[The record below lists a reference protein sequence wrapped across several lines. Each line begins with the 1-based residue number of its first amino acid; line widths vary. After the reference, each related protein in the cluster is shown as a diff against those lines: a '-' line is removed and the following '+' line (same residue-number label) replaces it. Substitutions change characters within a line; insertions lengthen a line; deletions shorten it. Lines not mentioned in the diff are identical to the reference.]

1 MFRAVRRTQP
11 LRLTAKTAVL
21 VIADDK
27 CTTGRITVMLRHRF
41 DRRLLHGHLEKTA
54 QRDLLSSHHHD
65 TMIRIVVNIEIVKY
79 LQMDASW
86 FHQALERIGATQA
99 DLARHLRL
107 APSAVSRMLKG
118 ERQMKQLETVQIA
131 VFLGITPDE
140 VLRHAVAETGVPPA
154 ADIPRPGRGRPPSA
168 APPGIVRSTDMIPIR
183 SAGRGGT
190 DQAMFLEDGPIGY
203 TSRPSNL
210 SGVRAAYAIYMVGDS
225 MEPRYEPGWLLHVN
239 PFKPPTRGRDVVV
252 YKQGQSVLIKQFVG
266 WEGDT
271 LVLRQLNPPDTL
283 RIPRTEIE
291 ECHLVV
297 GTDQEG

>member
-1 MFRAVRRTQP
+1 MNTF
-11 LRLTAKTAVL
+11 
-21 VIADDK
+21 
-27 CTTGRITVMLRHRF
+27 
-41 DRRLLHGHLEKTA
+41 
-54 QRDLLSSHHHD
+54 
-65 TMIRIVVNIEIVKY
+65 
-79 LQMDASW
+79 W
-86 FHQALERIGATQA
+86 FHQALERVGATQA

-131 VFLGITPDE
+131 GFLGASPDE
-140 VLRHAVAETGVPPA
+140 VLRHAVDDRASA
-154 ADIPRPGRGRPPSA
+154 AAGDSPRAGRGRPPSA
-168 APPGIVRSTDMIPIR
+168 SPPSGVSRSADVIPIR

-203 TSRPSNL
+203 TPRPANL
-210 SGVRAAYAIYMVGDS
+210 GGVRAAYAIYMVGDS

-252 YKQGQSVLIKQFVG
+252 YKQGQIVLIKQFVG
-266 WEGDT
+266 WEADT

-283 RIPRTEIE
+283 RIPRTEVR

-297 GTDQEG
+297 GADQEG

>member
-1 MFRAVRRTQP
+1 
-11 LRLTAKTAVL
+11 
-21 VIADDK
+21 
-27 CTTGRITVMLRHRF
+27 
-41 DRRLLHGHLEKTA
+41 
-54 QRDLLSSHHHD
+54 
-65 TMIRIVVNIEIVKY
+65 
-79 LQMDASW
+79 MDAAW
-86 FHQALERIGATQA
+86 FQQSLERIGATQA

-131 VFLGITPDE
+131 SFLRVSPEE
-140 VLRHAVAETGVPPA
+140 VLRHAVTEPPA
-154 ADIPRPGRGRPPSA
+154 PLGPELLARPGRGRPPAAVSSA
-168 APPGIVRSTDMIPIR
+168 GVPRLPDLIPIR
-183 SAGRGGT
+183 SAARGGG

-203 TSRPSNL
+203 TARPSNL

-252 YKQGQSVLIKQFVG
+252 YKKGQAVLIKQFVG

-271 LVLRQLNPPDTL
+271 LLLRQLNPPETL
-283 RIPRTEIE
+283 RIPRLDIE
-291 ECHLVV
+291 ECHLIV